1 MFLVDKYNISDI
13 DDIIIHKDIYTK
25 LVIGANYQNRLHD
38 INELQQI
45 IETKSYDQID
55 RFHLSKPKIYSNY
68 ESMPNLLIH
77 GPPGCGKHTLI
88 KLLLNDIFDDSINDV
103 FTEKYF
109 IKGYGNTVVD
119 VDIEQSKY
127 HLIIE
132 PNNTGLDKYLIQ
144 EIVKEYAK
152 KKIINISYNKFPF
165 RVVLINNIDNLHYYA
180 QTSLRCTM
188 EKYHKTCRFI
198 LCGSQISKIIEPIKS
213 RCLDVRI
220 SSPSKDDMLNLIYHI
235 LLNEKKLLSRK
246 KIDKIIDSGELNI
259 KRTIWILEMSLF
271 GIKDYELSWR
281 QSLDKIIEM
290 MIGFKDPKALI
301 LNDKIIPN
309 TRTILYKIFTTNIPG
324 IEILHE
330 IIKKTIASN
339 QFDTEIL
346 YQIIQ
351 TSSENETRLNKG
363 KRSIIHLDSFMCK
376 VYELIYNYYHKSD
389 KSIKSIKAI
398 ESDKVLSV

>member
-1 MFLVDKYNISDI
+1 MFLIDKYNISNI
-13 DDIIIHKDIYTK
+13 DDIIIHKDIYNK

-38 INELQQI
+38 LNELQQL
-45 IETKSYDQID
+45 IETSSYDQID

-88 KLLLNDIFDDSINDV
+88 KLLLKDIFDESIDDT
-103 FTEKYF
+103 FMEKYY

-132 PNNTGLDKYLIQ
+132 PNNTGFDKYLIQ

-152 KKIINISYNKFPF
+152 KKIINVSYNKFPF

-198 LCGSQISKIIEPIKS
+198 LCGSQISKIIDPIKS

-220 SSPSKDDMLNLIYHI
+220 SAPTKDDMTTLIYHI
-235 LLNEKKLLSRK
+235 LLNERRLLSRK
-246 KIDKIIDSGELNI
+246 KINEIVTNGDLNI
-259 KRTIWILEMSLF
+259 KKTIWILELSLY
-271 GIKDYELSWR
+271 GINDYELSWK

-290 MIGFKDPKALI
+290 MIAFKNPKTSV
-301 LNDKIIPN
+301 LNDKLIPN
-309 TRTILYKIFTTNIPG
+309 TRTILYNIFTTNIPG

-330 IIKKTIASN
+330 IINKTIASDK
-339 QFDTEIL
+339 FDTEVL

-351 TSSENETRLNKG
+351 TSSETETRLNKG

-376 VYELIYNYYHKSD
+376 VYELIYNYYHKSE
-389 KSIKSIKAI
+389 KLENSEKII
-398 ESDKVLSV
+398 SV

>member
-1 MFLVDKYNISDI
+1 MFLIDKYNINDI
-13 DDIIIHKDIYTK
+13 DNIVIHKDIYNK
-25 LVIGANYQNRLHD
+25 LIIGANYQNRQYDL
-38 INELQQI
+38 NELSEI

-55 RFHLSKPKIYSNY
+55 RFHSSKPKIYSNY

-77 GPPGCGKHTLI
+77 GPAGCGKHTLI
-88 KLLLNDIFDDSINDV
+88 KLLLKDIFDNSINDT
-103 FTEKYF
+103 FIEKYY

-132 PNNTGLDKYLIQ
+132 PNNTGFDKYLIQ

-152 KKIINISYNKFPF
+152 KKIINVSHNKFPF

-198 LCGSQISKIIEPIKS
+198 LCGSQVSKIIDPIKS

-220 SSPSKDDMLNLIYHI
+220 ASPSKNDMISLIYHI
-235 LLNEKKLLSRK
+235 LLNERRLLNRK
-246 KIDKIIDSGELNI
+246 KIDEIVNFGELNI
-259 KRTIWILEMSLF
+259 KKTIWILEMSLY
-271 GIKDYELSWR
+271 GIKDFELSWK
-281 QSLDKIIEM
+281 QSIDKIIET
-290 MIGFKDPKALI
+290 MIAFKHPKTTI
-301 LNDKIIPN
+301 LNDKLIPSV
-309 TRTILYKIFTTNIPG
+309 RTILYNIFTTNIPG

-330 IIKKTIASN
+330 IINKTIASG
-339 QFDTEIL
+339 QFDTEVL

-351 TSSENETRLNKG
+351 ISSETETRLNKG

-376 VYELIYNYYHKSD
+376 VYELIYNFYHKSD
-389 KSIKSIKAI
+389 ILGKITT
-398 ESDKVLSV
+398 V

>member
-1 MFLVDKYNISDI
+1 MFLIDKYNIDDI
-13 DDIIIHKDIYTK
+13 DNIVIHKDIYNK
-25 LVIGANYQNRLHD
+25 LVIGANYQNRQYDLD
-38 INELQQI
+38 ELQNI
-45 IETKSYDQID
+45 IDTKSYDKID
-55 RFHLSKPKIYSNY
+55 SFHLSKPKIYSNY

-88 KLLLNDIFDDSINDV
+88 KLLLKDIFDDSINET
-103 FTEKYF
+103 FMEKYY

-152 KKIINISYNKFPF
+152 KKIINVSYNKFPF

-198 LCGSQISKIIEPIKS
+198 LCGSQVSKIIDPIKS

-220 SSPSKDDMLNLIYHI
+220 AAPSKDDMTNLIYHI
-235 LLNEKKLLSRK
+235 LLNEKKLLSK
-246 KIDKIIDSGELNI
+246 NKIDEIVNFGGSNI
-259 KRTIWILEMSLF
+259 KRTIWILEMSLY
-271 GIKDYELSWR
+271 GINDYELSWK

-290 MIGFKDPKALI
+290 MIGFKNQKTMM
-301 LNDKIIPN
+301 LNDKLIPN
-309 TRTILYKIFTTNIPG
+309 TRTILYNIFTTNIPG

-330 IIKKTIASN
+330 IINKTIASN
-339 QFDTEIL
+339 SFDNEML
-346 YQIIQ
+346 YKIIQ
-351 TSSENETRLNKG
+351 TSSETETRLNKG

-376 VYELIYNYYHKSD
+376 IYELIYNHYHKSSKQEKIS
-389 KSIKSIKAI
+389 KSIN
-398 ESDKVLSV
+398 